1 MENTDG
7 IHCACVQTVQQNIT
21 IVLQTLQTGVD
32 GPKVRE
38 IPRRDLEKELAG
50 LKVTTERVAILLP
63 RTVQKMKYLDMD
75 ILPENTR
82 KIIGETMDNG
92 FISIMYVDEVKGI
105 EFDKVFVVSA
115 KMRRKEERNL
125 PEVQDE
131 EKEAEQINSEL
142 IIHISCIY
150 KNAKNKCYNVNCI
163 ENVGKRCTQEKK
175 CVFYI
180 AATEELSVSEEN
192 EIEMDIK
199 NAEIYLRNSEIEK
212 HHKII
217 KSQPEYFEGIRSIP
231 INQIDVPACFKKNR
245 PAEKKI
251 DALLEYYEEHG
262 CLDKP
267 VTVVFRNNKYVLKD
281 KFLRYYVGK
290 MLKLKKIDAICTVD

>member
-1 MENTDG
+1 M
-7 IHCACVQTVQQNIT
+7 
-21 IVLQTLQTGVD
+21 
-32 GPKVRE
+32 
-38 IPRRDLEKELAG
+38 EKELAG

>member
-1 MENTDG
+1 M
-7 IHCACVQTVQQNIT
+7 
-21 IVLQTLQTGVD
+21 
-32 GPKVRE
+32 
-38 IPRRDLEKELAG
+38 
-50 LKVTTERVAILLP
+50 
-63 RTVQKMKYLDMD
+63 
-75 ILPENTR
+75 
-82 KIIGETMDNG
+82 
-92 FISIMYVDEVKGI
+92 
-105 EFDKVFVVSA
+105 
-115 KMRRKEERNL
+115 
-125 PEVQDE
+125 
-131 EKEAEQINSEL
+131 

-150 KNAKNKCYNVNCI
+150 KKAKNKCYNVNCI
-163 ENVGKRCTQEKK
+163 ENVGKRCTQEEK

>member
-1 MENTDG
+1 MEQVNT
-7 IHCACVQTVQQNIT
+7 IC
-21 IVLQTLQTGVD
+21 VD
-32 GPKVRE
+32 GAAKIQENP
-38 IPRRDLEKELAG
+38 
-50 LKVTTERVAILLP
+50 VTNLSE
-63 RTVQKMKYLDMD
+63 
-75 ILPENTR
+75 
-82 KIIGETMDNG
+82 
-92 FISIMYVDEVKGI
+92 
-105 EFDKVFVVSA
+105 
-115 KMRRKEERNL
+115 KEERNL

-163 ENVGKRCTQEKK
+163 ENVGKRCTQEEK

-199 NAEIYLRNSEIEK
+199 NAEIYLRNSEIGK

-290 MLKLKKIDAICTVD
+290 MLKLKKIDAICKVNVRPKIK